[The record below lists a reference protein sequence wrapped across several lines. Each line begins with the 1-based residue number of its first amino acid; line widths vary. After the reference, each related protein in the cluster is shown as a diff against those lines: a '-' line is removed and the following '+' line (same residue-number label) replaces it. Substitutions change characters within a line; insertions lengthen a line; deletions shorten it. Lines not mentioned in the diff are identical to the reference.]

1 MIKYD
6 ITETY
11 FEWLCNIVCD
21 RVKQRTFSRLLRYL
35 HDKDFVYTIRNDGNR
50 AADGINLRRR
60 FAYDYGDPY
69 DIDIYLNGPC
79 SILEMMVGLA
89 VRYEEDTMDDPKIGN
104 RTGQWFWEMIVNL
117 GLGSMTDN
125 LYNEYEV
132 DFVINRFLNRTY
144 EPDGRGGLFTVRN
157 CGRDMRDVEIWVQM
171 NYYMDNLIM

>member
-1 MIKYD
+1 MNRYD
-6 ITETY
+6 IVEEY
-11 FEWLCNIVCD
+11 FDWLCNIVCD
-21 RVKQRTFSRLLRYL
+21 LGKRRMFGYLLAHL
-35 HDKDFVYTIRNDGNR
+35 HNTEFVYSIRNDGNR

-60 FAYDYGDPY
+60 FAYDYGDLEIT
-69 DIDIYLNGPC
+69 DLYLNDPC
-79 SILEMMVGLA
+79 SVLEMMVGLA

-125 LYNEYEV
+125 MYDDKEV
-132 DFVINRFLNRTY
+132 DYILNRFLDRDY

-171 NYYMDNLIM
+171 NYYMDNLFM